1 MTTLITLI
9 HIVVC
14 FILIVVVLLQ
24 SGKSADL
31 AGAFGGGGSQSVF
44 GSRGTT
50 NILSKITTVCA
61 VLFMFTSIGL
71 WILSAKGAKSVV
83 KGEEPPAVTETE
95 SKQPAAVT
103 ESEKKKGEE
112 QKKAPDQQKKQEEE
126 KKSTE
131 QDEK

>member
-1 MTTLITLI
+1 MTTLITAI
-9 HIVVC
+9 HIIVC

-31 AGAFGGGGSQSVF
+31 AGAFGGAGSQSVF
-44 GSRGTT
+44 GPRGTA

-83 KGEEPPAVTETE
+83 RGKEPAAVTESE

-103 ESEKKKGEE
+103 ESEKKKGEK
-112 QKKAPDQQKKQEEE
+112 QKAPDQQKKQEEE

-131 QDEK
+131 QEEK

>member
-1 MTTLITLI
+1 MFTLITLI

-14 FILIVVVLLQ
+14 FILIIVVLLQ

-31 AGAFGGGGSQSVF
+31 AGTFGGGGSQSIF
-44 GSRGTT
+44 GPRGTT
-50 NILSKITTVCA
+50 NILSKVTTICA

-112 QKKAPDQQKKQEEE
+112 QKAPDQQKKQKEE
-126 KKSTE
+126 KKSKE
-131 QDEK
+131 QEEK